1 MHLHEVL
8 VSDNLTSLQ
17 ILSVTNHLIT
27 LLLVI
32 TVNRKA
38 RKARGILD
46 RMIDA
51 YKSGKTACKPNIYA
65 FNAVLSASCHTHQT
79 RFAEERVEAFTI
91 LVSTFLLLREWTE
104 PNDVTYALFFKAC
117 ERLLPRGHRLYEQV
131 IETVV
136 FSCIRDGQMSV
147 NVLRALD
154 NIAPGLAQRFEKM
167 DDDLAR

>member
-1 MHLHEVL
+1 MLIHTQLSLMHLHEVL
-8 VSDNLTSLQ
+8 VSDILT
-17 ILSVTNHLIT
+17 ILSCYKYDDLIT

-38 RKARGILD
+38 KKARRILD

-117 ERLLPRGHRLYEQV
+117 ERLLPRGHRL
-131 IETVV
+131 
-136 FSCIRDGQMSV
+136 C
-147 NVLRALD
+147 
-154 NIAPGLAQRFEKM
+154 K
-167 DDDLAR
+167 